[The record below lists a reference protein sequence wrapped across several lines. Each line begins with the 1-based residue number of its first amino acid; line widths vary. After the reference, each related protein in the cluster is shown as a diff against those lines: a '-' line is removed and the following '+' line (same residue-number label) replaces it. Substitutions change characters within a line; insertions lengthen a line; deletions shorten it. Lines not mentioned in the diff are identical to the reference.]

1 MPAAANT
8 SAPDPHKTHPLCRDM
23 PWHVRPLIKPYQT
36 YKTYK
41 TYKIY
46 KIYKIYNHLIL

>member
-1 MPAAANT
+1 
-8 SAPDPHKTHPLCRDM
+8 M

-41 TYKIY
+41 IY
-46 KIYKIYNHLIL
+46 KTYNYLIL